1 MLACSVI
8 EDETPKPSGNSS
20 GDREV
25 VAVDS
30 ADLAEATVQIF
41 AMEDNGSE
49 WTIVWSG
56 SGSVVSPDGMIL
68 TNAHVVDNRYDE
80 YTDLGV
86 AIIERTDKPPELT
99 YLADIAAVDY
109 WLDMAV
115 IRIVSDIDGNSV
127 TPQLSYIQMG
137 DSDAI
142 EIGDHLRIL
151 GYPGIGGDT
160 ITYTEGAVSGFTRER
175 GVDGR
180 AWIKTDATIAG
191 GNSGGMAVNAAGE
204 LIGVPTQA
212 SASDESEVVDC
223 RPVADTNRDGYI
235 DDNDTCVPIGG
246 FINGL
251 RPVNLARPLVE
262 AAMSGEEYVAD
273 IQTGGD
279 SSEFD
284 LSKAF
289 FYHLQFA
296 DGVTEDDQPTG
307 SGYSLSSGISHVC
320 AFWDY
325 DGMIDGMTW
334 SAYWFVNGE
343 MSEQWS
349 FLDTPWSGGEAGNR
363 WVCSDDD
370 TGVEDGLYELVLE
383 VEGITMISDSTYI
396 GGNRSEVDFTIRNQ
410 SGEGIWYIQ
419 ISPTE
424 AQNWGQDKLGP
435 EEILEPGAERSVTIA
450 SGVYDLAL
458 LNAEDEIV
466 VEEYEI
472 EVGDDFIYTYTD

>member
-1 MLACSVI
+1 MLACNAI
-8 EDETPKPSGNSS
+8 EDETPKPSSDSS
-20 GDREV
+20 GGQEV

-41 AMEDNGSE
+41 AMEDNDSE

-99 YLADIAAVDY
+99 YLADIATVDY
-109 WLDMAV
+109 GLDIAV
-115 IRIVSDIDGNSV
+115 IRIVSNIDGNPV

-262 AAMSGEEYVAD
+262 AAISGEEYVAD
-273 IQTGGD
+273 MQTGGD

-284 LSKAF
+284 LSEIF

-307 SGYSLSSGISHVC
+307 SGYSLPSGISHVC

-334 SAYWFVNGE
+334 SAYWFVSGE
-343 MSEQWS
+343 MSEEGS
-349 FLDTPWSGGEAGNR
+349 FLDTPWGGGEAGNW
-363 WVCSDDD
+363 WVCIDDD
-370 TGVEDGLYELVLE
+370 TGVKDGLYELVLE
-383 VEGITMISDSTYI
+383 VEGTTMISDSIYI

-410 SGEGIWYIQ
+410 SGEEIWYIQ

-435 EEILEPGAERSVTIA
+435 EEVLEPGAERSVAIA

-458 LNAEDEIV
+458 FNAEDEIV

-472 EVGDDFIYTYTD
+472 EVRDDFIYTYTE